1 MTDDQGDERM
11 TENHENPA
19 DATPFHAAPDGTE
32 PAAQLPD
39 GAGPDA
45 TGPDTTEPDPSAALP
60 AGTSASVM
68 DLLAEHV
75 PLALL
80 ADLAAPDGPVSQ
92 AILETEGM
100 PDDAWWEGDDRPATP
115 EGEDPGADDERPVD
129 PDAAAG

>member
-1 MTDDQGDERM
+1 M
-11 TENHENPA
+11 TENHENPTDAAA
-19 DATPFHAAPDGTE
+19 DASDAAS
-32 PAAQLPD
+32 AV
-39 GAGPDA
+39 
-45 TGPDTTEPDPSAALP
+45 PSP
-60 AGTSASVM
+60 VMPPSVM

-100 PDDAWWEGDDRPATP
+100 PDDPWWEGDDRTAPATDGAAADP
-115 EGEDPGADDERPVD
+115 EDELPVD

>member
-1 MTDDQGDERM
+1 M

-19 DATPFHAAPDGTE
+19 DAV
-32 PAAQLPD
+32 PA
-39 GAGPDA
+39 DA
-45 TGPDTTEPDPSAALP
+45 SGALP
-60 AGTSASVM
+60 AVTPGVTPPSVM

-92 AILETEGM
+92 AILETEGI
-100 PDDAWWEGDDRPATP
+100 PEDAWWEGDDRAEPA
-115 EGEDPGADDERPVD
+115 ADAGPDELPVD

>member
-1 MTDDQGDERM
+1 MTD
-11 TENHENPA
+11 NLENPA
-19 DATPFHAAPDGTE
+19 DAAATDAADPPAVT
-32 PAAQLPD
+32 PAATP
-39 GAGPDA
+39 P
-45 TGPDTTEPDPSAALP
+45 
-60 AGTSASVM
+60 SVM

-100 PDDAWWEGDDRPATP
+100 PDDAWWEGDDRPTSADGTS
-115 EGEDPGADDERPVD
+115 EGVDDELPVD

>member
-1 MTDDQGDERM
+1 M

-19 DATPFHAAPDGTE
+19 DAAASET
-32 PAAQLPD
+32 AASETAASDATAATSD
-39 GAGPDA
+39 GAVVV
-45 TGPDTTEPDPSAALP
+45 PSAATP
-60 AGTSASVM
+60 PSVM

-100 PDDAWWEGDDRPATP
+100 PDDPWWEGDDRTPPAADAAA
-115 EGEDPGADDERPVD
+115 EGDEDELPVD